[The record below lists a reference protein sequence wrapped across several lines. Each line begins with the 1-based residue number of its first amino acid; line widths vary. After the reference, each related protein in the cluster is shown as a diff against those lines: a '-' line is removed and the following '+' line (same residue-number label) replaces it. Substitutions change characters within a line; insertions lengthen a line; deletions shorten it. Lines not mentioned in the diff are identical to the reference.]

1 MYTKQE
7 AAQLRKEFWTAFGQ
21 YMKPVPTEGGEKVNW
36 INYKSGD
43 KHIRFTM
50 QADQYKAIIAIEIM
64 HPDTDIQQLY
74 TEQFLQMKKLFHTVM
89 KEEWAWDFFTTDAY
103 GNTISRIYKERID
116 ISIFDKNNW
125 PQLITFFKY
134 RIIRLHEFWCSARYT
149 FETLGQ

>member
-7 AAQLRKEFWTAFGQ
+7 AAQLRKEFWTTFGQ

-50 QADQYKAIIAIEIM
+50 QADQYKAIIAIEIT
-64 HPDTDIQQLY
+64 HPDIDIQQLY

-89 KEEWAWDFFTTDAY
+89 KKS
-103 GNTISRIYKERID
+103 GLG
-116 ISIFDKNNW
+116 IFLLKM
-125 PQLITFFKY
+125 LME
-134 RIIRLHEFWCSARYT
+134 IRSAEFIKK
-149 FETLGQ
+149 